1 MTSPMHTQIQEPR
14 ATAWVAPSWLEG
26 ARRYAAKARGPA
38 PHHDGTCDDLYP
50 GTSLDRDGRCLL
62 SEGHAGTHVY
72 RGRGPA
78 RKPTRRR
85 AYQAERDEKKRL
97 ARLALRRERRARS
110 AGIA

>member
-1 MTSPMHTQIQEPR
+1 MGEE
-14 ATAWVAPSWLEG
+14 VAADEGVPVNALNPSWLGG
-26 ARRYAAKARGPA
+26 ARRFAARSHGPE
-38 PHHDGTCDDLYP
+38 PHHDGTCDALYP

-62 SEGHAGTHVY
+62 AGGHPGPHVY

-97 ARLALRRERRARS
+97 ARLARRRWRRERSAR
-110 AGIA
+110 IY